1 MLLFYISHIWQLGVL
16 LAFSYFVVLVVGMQY
31 NTVVLNPLWGLIRMD
46 F

>member
-1 MLLFYISHIWQLGVL
+1 MLLFYVSHIWQLGVL
-16 LAFSYFVVLVVGMQY
+16 LAVSYFVLDVGMQY